1 MEPLQP
7 ETQTGRNT
15 CTELDGFLGRGGFF
29 FIKKKC
35 NIIKPA
41 YKPLEKISPS
51 ILVQNSHPI
60 SSLSHIPKN
69 QRFLNLISRT
79 SPVRHDS
86 ARTQERISAQSLTCN
101 PCSVMIVSYKAT
113 SIQTPQP
120 QLSLSRMLVFPP
132 ISASL
137 SLHPHPPISP
147 SGPKTKESKKHEQHL
162 ASAPKQNPVT

>member
-60 SSLSHIPKN
+60 SSLSHVRILV
-69 QRFLNLISRT
+69 FCLISNML
-79 SPVRHDS
+79 
-86 ARTQERISAQSLTCN
+86 ISLRSQKIRGFLT
-101 PCSVMIVSYKAT
+101 
-113 SIQTPQP
+113 
-120 QLSLSRMLVFPP
+120 
-132 ISASL
+132 
-137 SLHPHPPISP
+137 
-147 SGPKTKESKKHEQHL
+147 
-162 ASAPKQNPVT
+162 